1 MTTRRIQLAG
11 PVNFR
16 DLGGYPTADGRTVG
30 WGRVYRSDSLHR
42 LDEADGPRLAELGIV
57 TAIDFRANDELDR
70 IGIGPLGNLDVRHV
84 HLATIDRA
92 LHGREMPDVSQV
104 RTAAEI
110 YFMMLETG
118 APSYVEALR
127 ELAEPGALPA
137 VFFCMAGKDRTGVFA
152 AMLLGLLRVPDADIV
167 TDYALTAEVIEEIH
181 ERHRREVPGIEE
193 QWSRLPPD
201 ISGAVPATMEGLLAA
216 VHDRYGTWPDYA
228 AEIGVPAETLETLR
242 TALLD

>member
-1 MTTRRIQLAG
+1 MTSRRVALRG

-16 DLGGYPTADGRTVG
+16 DLGGYPTADGRSVQ
-30 WGRVYRSDSLHR
+30 WGRAYRSDSLHR

-70 IGIGPLGNLDVRHV
+70 IGIGPLGDLDVRHV

-92 LHGREMPDVSQV
+92 LHGREMPDVSQL

-110 YFMMLETG
+110 YFTMLETG
-118 APSYVEALR
+118 APSYAEALR
-127 ELAEPGALPA
+127 EMAEPGALPA

-152 AMLLGLLRVPDADIV
+152 ALLLGLLGVPDEHIV
-167 TDYALTAEVIEEIH
+167 ADYALTAEVLEEIH
-181 ERHRREVPGIEE
+181 ERHRREVPGIDD
-193 QWSRLPPD
+193 QWARLPPD
-201 ISGAVPATMEGLLAA
+201 ISGAVPRTMEGLLAA

-228 AEIGVPAETLETLR
+228 ASIGVTEQTLSALAAELVH
-242 TALLD
+242 

>member
-1 MTTRRIQLAG
+1 VTTRRIQLAG

-70 IGIGPLGNLDVRHV
+70 IGIGPLGDLDVRHV

-118 APSYVEALR
+118 APSYVEALG

-152 AMLLGLLRVPDADIV
+152 AMLLGLLGVPDADIV

-228 AEIGVPAETLETLR
+228 AKIGVPAETLETLR

>member
-70 IGIGPLGNLDVRHV
+70 IGIGPLGDLDVRHV

-152 AMLLGLLRVPDADIV
+152 AMLLGLLGVPDADIV

-228 AEIGVPAETLETLR
+228 AKIGVPAETLETLR